1 MDFPGTNISVVR
13 GSSLSV
19 CSLRRRVAPR
29 VSSAALVL
37 FASLLFG
44 PFSSP
49 AHASNTLEISGT
61 AEATSSVG
69 TSIVA
74 GDTFTFTFT
83 LDLDSAA
90 DSTTIAGNTFKVAV
104 DAFALTAGSGNVG
117 TWSPTGVNWQI
128 SPVSNFV
135 TNKNGDSITLQVKA
149 PNAPDINGVAFR
161 DLGISLD
168 WDSSEV
174 DIEQVA
180 DGTSL
185 ATALGT
191 TSPNLDAASYYFEL
205 RDTNFSS
212 ASFVV
217 PPIQDV
223 DPSSNTPDS
232 GPAQSIDFEWE
243 LSGGAACSSS
253 QQAAQLGTWT
263 ALPDSNDCTPPS
275 STPSADLLG
284 WATFEGFPQEIAERQ
299 VSNGWGAYET
309 FDEDGN
315 LTGVFIPAGGSTF
328 ISGATRLYPIWS
340 N

>member
-1 MDFPGTNISVVR
+1 MHDPLPALSSHRRLVIPGTAI
-13 GSSLSV
+13 
-19 CSLRRRVAPR
+19 
-29 VSSAALVL
+29 AALSLVG
-37 FASLLFG
+37 SLLVG
-44 PFSSP
+44 SFSSP
-49 AHASNTLEISGT
+49 AHANTPLEISGT

-83 LDLDSAA
+83 LDLDSGAT
-90 DSTTIAGNTFKVAV
+90 STNFAGNTFDDAVA
-104 DAFALTAGSGNVG
+104 AFALTAGSGNAG
-117 TWSPTGVNWQI
+117 TWSPTGVNWEI
-128 SPVSNFV
+128 SPVFNLA
-135 TNKNGDSITLQVKA
+135 TNKNGDNLALQIEA

-161 DLGISLD
+161 DVVISLD

-174 DIEQVA
+174 DIQGVTV
-180 DGTSL
+180 GTSL
-185 ATALGT
+185 ASALGT
-191 TSPNLDAASYYFEL
+191 TSPNLDAASYFFEV
-205 RDTNFSS
+205 RDTNFTS

-232 GPAQSIDFEWE
+232 SPAQSIDFEWE

-284 WATFEGFPQEIAERQ
+284 WATFEGFPQQIAERQ
-299 VSNGWGAYET
+299 VLNGWGAYET

-315 LTGVFIPAGGSTF
+315 LTGVFIPAGGPTF

>member
-1 MDFPGTNISVVR
+1 MHDPLPALSSHRRLVIPGTAI
-13 GSSLSV
+13 
-19 CSLRRRVAPR
+19 
-29 VSSAALVL
+29 AALSLVG
-37 FASLLFG
+37 SLLVG
-44 PFSSP
+44 SFSSP

-83 LDLDSAA
+83 LDLDSGA
-90 DSTTIAGNTFKVAV
+90 DSTTVAGNTFNASV
-104 DAFALTAGSGNVG
+104 DAFALTAGSGNLG
-117 TWSPTGVNWQI
+117 TWSPAGINWEI
-128 SPVSNFV
+128 SPVFNLV
-135 TNKNGDSITLQVKA
+135 TNKNSDALTLQVKA

-174 DIEQVA
+174 DIQGVTV
-180 DGTSL
+180 GTSL
-185 ATALGT
+185 ASALGT
-191 TSPNLDAASYYFEL
+191 TSPNLDAASYFFEK

-217 PPIQDV
+217 PPTQNDE
-223 DPSSNTPDS
+223 PSPSTPDS
-232 GPAQSIDFEWE
+232 SPAQSIDFEWE
-243 LSGGAACSSS
+243 LPAGVACSGS
-253 QQAAQLGTWT
+253 QGEAPLGTWT
-263 ALPDSNDCTPPS
+263 SLPGSNDCTPP
-275 STPSADLLG
+275 TAMPSVNLLG
-284 WATFEGFPQEIAERQ
+284 WATSEGFPQRIAERQ